1 MKEGYVLPL
10 KMIME
15 LLTLR
20 SVALSLLD
28 LSWITRVQVNQAA
41 VLRRAEQIQARR
53 SVKEEWQV
61 QALLS
66 ILSPPTPYHAQ
77 ASSLKATVLNFAQDA
92 SKLKGLQL
100 SMAYFNNSY
109 MMMMGW
115 RKIMHLSKQESYHS

>member
-1 MKEGYVLPL
+1 MCVFLKRIIVKEGYVLPL

-41 VLRRAEQIQARR
+41 ILRRAEQIQARR

-66 ILSPPTPYHAQ
+66 ILSPPTPHGA
-77 ASSLKATVLNFAQDA
+77 
-92 SKLKGLQL
+92 GLFPQ
-100 SMAYFNNSY
+100 
-109 MMMMGW
+109 G
-115 RKIMHLSKQESYHS
+115 HSIEFRSRCI